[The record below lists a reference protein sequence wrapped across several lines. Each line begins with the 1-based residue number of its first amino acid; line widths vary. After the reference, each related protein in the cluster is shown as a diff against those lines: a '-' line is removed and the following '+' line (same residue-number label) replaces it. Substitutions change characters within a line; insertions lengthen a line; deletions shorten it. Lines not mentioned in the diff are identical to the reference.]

1 VETFCFILQT
11 GLAVAGAAT
20 VTRAVAVF
28 PVPPALLAVTEKSV
42 LLVSAGVGVQVED
55 VVSPAQ
61 PVPVQV

>member
-11 GLAVAGAAT
+11 GLVVAGAAT
-20 VTRAVAVF
+20 VTLIVAV
-28 PVPPALLAVTEKSV
+28 PVPPALLAATEKSV